1 MLLLSMPL
9 EGIRVLDL
17 TRLLP
22 GPYCSLMLADYG
34 ADVIKIE
41 DPNGGDYARWYEPR
55 KGEYSPMFLSLNRNK
70 RSMTLNLKSDK
81 DKDIFKDLVKTADV
95 LIESFRPGV
104 MDRLG
109 LGYKELKKINPQ
121 LIYCAITGYGQSG
134 LYASVPSHD
143 INFLSYSGLLELQ
156 GEQNSKP
163 VLSSV
168 QIGDIGGGALMGT
181 IGILLAIIERKKS
194 GLGQFIDIS
203 MLDGSISWMQS
214 ILPDYLAMNR
224 IPERGALMLNGGK
237 ACYEIYETKDGRF
250 LSVGALEKKFWKN
263 FCTTIGRE
271 DLISKLDG
279 SPQEQNQL
287 KAEIQQALLTK
298 TQAEWVKLF
307 DATEAC
313 VAPLL
318 KVEEMVNHPQ
328 VIDRQIIEEVYHPGV
343 GVIKQIANPIK
354 LSRTRAKTVRQAPD
368 LGEHN
373 DEILQEL
380 NRNNP

>member
-1 MLLLSMPL
+1 MSMPL

-22 GPYCSLMLADYG
+22 GPYSSLMLADYG

-55 KGEYSPMFLSLNRNK
+55 KGEYNPMFLSLNRNK
-70 RSMTLNLKSDK
+70 RSMTLNLKSNH

-109 LGYKELKKINPQ
+109 LGYKELKKINPK

-134 LYASVPSHD
+134 PYAALPGHD

-156 GEQNSKP
+156 GERNGKP

-181 IGILLAIIERKKS
+181 IGILLAIIESRKS
-194 GLGQFIDIS
+194 GLGQFIDVS

-214 ILPDYLAMNR
+214 ILPEFLAVKKT
-224 IPERGALMLNGGK
+224 PERGALMLNGGK

-250 LSVGALEKKFWKN
+250 LSVGALEEKFWTN
-263 FCTTIGRE
+263 FCKTIGRE
-271 DLISKLDG
+271 DLIAKLDA
-279 SPQEQNQL
+279 SIEEQYRM
-287 KAEIQQALLTK
+287 KEEIQAALLTK
-298 TQAEWVKLF
+298 TQTEWMTLF

-313 VAPLL
+313 VAPVL
-318 KVEEMVNHPQ
+318 KVEEMVTNPQ
-328 VIDRQIIEEVYHPGV
+328 VVDRQIIEEVYHPGV
-343 GVIKQIANPIK
+343 GVTKQIANPIK
-354 LSRTRAKTVRQAPD
+354 MSRTRAKTIRQAPH

-373 DEILQEL
+373 DEILEEL
-380 NRNNP
+380 KGKHP